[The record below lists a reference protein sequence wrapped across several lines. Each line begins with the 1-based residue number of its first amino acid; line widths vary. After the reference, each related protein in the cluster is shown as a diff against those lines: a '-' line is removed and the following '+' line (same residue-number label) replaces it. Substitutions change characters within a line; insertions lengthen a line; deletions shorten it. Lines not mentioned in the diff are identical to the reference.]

1 MTLNTTNI
9 HRAWSLLALALLGGC
24 GDSPADPRGELRGG
38 PSVLPDPRDE
48 APGLAAPDEDGLLP
62 RIAIAGH
69 TGLRVTTRVQFLS
82 DPFVPHES
90 RYTFVFPDR
99 ALWRLENTAAPES
112 SRVQAYRHG
121 SLLHWLPAGSGA
133 SVPLEGEDRDTVHR
147 RFELRRA
154 FALFPDGFDWSEGD
168 ERRATL
174 FDGQRE
180 LGELIARV
188 DAAGELLDLE
198 VRAPDGTG
206 SERLERLAPAA
217 NGAPRF
223 RVFEGAAEVAVETL
237 LERDPRAELP
247 DWRFLPPDRRPEGSG
262 GFSRVLEGEGL
273 SLDGEALRAEG
284 PLGLQEL
291 AHTHAWPD
299 AFQGMLESIQPTPGY
314 PEIHTTLWIRTGT
327 GVYPTIANL
336 RRIPLAEYEPR
347 ESPGVKSHVFEA
359 WPPHWALGRD
369 RSDPRALPTLAE
381 VEALR
386 ANLPTGAVELGL
398 LIERERPGRLE
409 IHFSLPADHE
419 LERSRP
425 PAE

>member
-1 MTLNTTNI
+1 MLP
-9 HRAWSLLALALLGGC
+9 HPPPQERAA
-24 GDSPADPRGELRGG
+24 
-38 PSVLPDPRDE
+38 V
-48 APGLAAPDEDGLLP
+48 PDEHGLLP
-62 RIAIAGH
+62 RVAIAGS
-69 TGLRVTTRVQFLS
+69 TGLRLTTRVQFLS

-154 FALFPDGFDWSEGD
+154 FALFPHGFEWSEGD

-174 FDGQRE
+174 VDGERE

-206 SERLERLAPAA
+206 SERLERMAPEAD
-217 NGAPRF
+217 GAPRF
-223 RVFEGAAEVAVETL
+223 RVFEGASEVAVETL

-273 SLDGEALRAEG
+273 SLDGEALRAVG
-284 PLGLQEL
+284 PLGLWEL
-291 AHTHAWPD
+291 AHPHLGQEG
-299 AFQGMLESIQPTPGY
+299 FERMLEAIRPTPGY
-314 PEIHTTLWIRTGT
+314 PELHSTVWIRPNAKGH
-327 GVYPTIANL
+327 PTLAKL
-336 RRIPLAEYEPR
+336 TAIPQAEFEATEASAR
-347 ESPGVKSHVFEA
+347 DNRNFEA
-359 WPPHWALGRD
+359 WPSHWALGRD

-409 IHFSLPADHE
+409 IHFSLPPDHE